1 LNSSGNAGAKSG
13 YTISVRHR
21 LAEAGL
27 PRFEVVVWH
36 GIYAD

>member
-1 LNSSGNAGAKSG
+1 VNSNGNACAKSG

-27 PRFEVVVWH
+27 PGFEVVVWH
-36 GIYAD
+36 DVYAD